1 MKLKT
6 KIQLF
11 SSLLMLALILL
22 ITTSVYFWF
31 SKISA
36 DRDLEQLS
44 EQADTI
50 AKTLNANPDIV
61 TGELL
66 EAFLPTHGMI
76 RVIEENGNE
85 KFIQYKQKDY
95 TDLSRAFSTEE
106 SQQIVTQDGI
116 KVAVIAKPMI
126 WKNGEIVTL
135 QVSNHL
141 VALKEDMTTL
151 FYVLVAVSVIMLIP
165 TLIAG
170 SLLSRF
176 LLKPIKELIQIM
188 KGNIRNKD
196 WKKIDIKSR
205 SHDELSEMESTFNEM
220 IDYLKAN
227 FEKQEIFVSD
237 ASHELKTPISIIK
250 SYAQLLDRRAKENP
264 EVIVE
269 SVQAIDS
276 EADRMQ
282 KLVEQMLMLAK
293 NKNVST
299 MEDVDLSALCKETIA
314 TFAGAYAREIQFHQM
329 ENGLY
334 VQGNKDQLQQIVYI
348 LIDNALKYSKSEV
361 KLMIFEHEHQ
371 AILKVTDYGQGISDD
386 ELPHIFDR
394 FYRIDKART
403 RETGGA
409 GLGLPIAKSIAEL
422 HHGNLVATSTWG
434 EGTTFTLKLPITG
447 NPGTVQA

>member
-11 SSLLMLALILL
+11 SSLLMLSLILL
-22 ITTSVYFWF
+22 ITISVYFWF

-44 EQADTI
+44 EQTDTI
-50 AKTLNANPDIV
+50 VRTLNANPDIV
-61 TGELL
+61 TRELL
-66 EAFLPTHGMI
+66 DSFLPAHGMI
-76 RVIEENGNE
+76 RVIEENG
-85 KFIQYKQKDY
+85 KKKIIQYKQKDY
-95 TDLSRAFSTEE
+95 TNLPGQYTAKE
-106 SQQIVTQDGI
+106 SQRIVTHERV
-116 KVAVIAKPMI
+116 KVAVIEKPMI
-126 WKNGEIVTL
+126 WKDDKIVTL

-141 VALKEDMTTL
+141 LGLKEDLTTL
-151 FYVLVAVSVIMLIP
+151 FYVLVTVSIIMLIP
-165 TLIAG
+165 TMIAS

-188 KGNIRNKD
+188 KENIRNKD
-196 WKKIDIKSR
+196 WKKINIKSR
-205 SHDELSEMESTFNEM
+205 SHDELSEMENTFNEM

-264 EVIVE
+264 EVLTE
-269 SVQAIDS
+269 SVQAIES

-293 NKNVST
+293 NKNESSI
-299 MEDVDLSALCKETIA
+299 ERVDLSVLCKETIA
-314 TFAGAYAREIQFHQM
+314 TFAGAYYARDIQFHQM
-329 ENGLY
+329 VNGLY
-334 VQGNKDQLQQIVYI
+334 VAGNKDQLQQIVYI
-348 LIDNALKYSKSEV
+348 LIDNALKYSKGEV
-361 KLMIFEHEHQ
+361 KLLIFEHDHQ
-371 AILKVTDYGQGISDD
+371 AILKVTDQGQGISDK

-403 RETGGA
+403 RESGGT
-409 GLGLPIAKSIAEL
+409 GLGLPIAKSIAER
-422 HHGNLVATSTWG
+422 HHGDLTVASKLKQ
-434 EGTTFTLKLPITG
+434 GTTFTLKLPIISED
-447 NPGTVQA
+447 

>member
-11 SSLLMLALILL
+11 SSLLMLVLILL

-44 EQADTI
+44 EQTDTI
-50 AKTLNANPDIV
+50 VRTLNANPDIV
-61 TGELL
+61 AKELL
-66 EAFLPTHGMI
+66 DAFLPAHGMI
-76 RVIEENGNE
+76 RVIKKDGDEL
-85 KFIQYKQKDY
+85 FRQYKQKEY
-95 TDLSRAFSTEE
+95 NYLSGKFSNKE

-116 KVAVIAKPMI
+116 KVAVITKPMI
-126 WKNGEIVTL
+126 WKDGKVVTL

-141 VALKEDMTTL
+141 VGLKQDMTTL
-151 FYVLVAVSVIMLIP
+151 LYVLVAVSLIMLIP
-165 TLIAG
+165 TMFAG
-170 SLLSRF
+170 GLLSRF

-188 KGNIRNKD
+188 KENIRNKD
-196 WKKIDIKSR
+196 WKKINIKSR
-205 SHDELSEMESTFNEM
+205 SHDELTEMENTFNEM

-264 EVIVE
+264 ELLSE

-293 NKNVST
+293 NKN
-299 MEDVDLSALCKETIA
+299 ELYIEQVDLATLCKETIA
-314 TFAGAYAREIQFHQM
+314 TFTGAYPRDIQLHQM
-329 ENGLY
+329 TNGLY
-334 VQGNKDQLQQIVYI
+334 VKGNKDQLEQIVYI
-348 LIDNALKYSKSEV
+348 LIDNALKYSENEV
-361 KLMIFEHEHQ
+361 KLLLFEHENQ
-371 AILKVTDYGQGISDD
+371 AILKVTDYGQGISEE

-403 RETGGA
+403 RETGGT
-409 GLGLPIAKSIAEL
+409 GLGLPIAKSIAEMHQGDL
-422 HHGNLVATSTWG
+422 SVTSKWQ
-434 EGTTFTLKLPITG
+434 EGTTFTLRLPI
-447 NPGTVQA
+447 ASKS